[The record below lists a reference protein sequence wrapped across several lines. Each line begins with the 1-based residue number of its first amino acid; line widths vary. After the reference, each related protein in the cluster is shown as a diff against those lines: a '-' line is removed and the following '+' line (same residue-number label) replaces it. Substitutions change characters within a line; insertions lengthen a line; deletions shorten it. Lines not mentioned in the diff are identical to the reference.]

1 VPTTAEAGL
10 PGFEAVLNYGILAP
24 AGTPPEVVRLLNTR
38 LQTILASEDV
48 KKRLVA
54 DGAEA
59 APSSAEDYMKVIAA
73 DLIQWGEAVQAS
85 GAKLD

>member
-1 VPTTAEAGL
+1 
-10 PGFEAVLNYGILAP
+10 
-24 AGTPPEVVRLLNTR
+24 
-38 LQTILASEDV
+38 V

-59 APSSAEDYMKVIAA
+59 APSSAEDYMKVIAD
-73 DLIQWGEAVQAS
+73 DLSQWGEAVQAS

>member
-1 VPTTAEAGL
+1 
-10 PGFEAVLNYGILAP
+10 
-24 AGTPPEVVRLLNTR
+24 
-38 LQTILASEDV
+38 V

-73 DLIQWGEAVQAS
+73 DLSQWGEAVQAS